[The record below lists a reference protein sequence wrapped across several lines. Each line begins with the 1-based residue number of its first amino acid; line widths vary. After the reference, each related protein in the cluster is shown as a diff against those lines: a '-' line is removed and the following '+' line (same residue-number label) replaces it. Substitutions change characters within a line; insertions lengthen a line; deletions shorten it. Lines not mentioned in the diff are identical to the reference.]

1 MLKGKRSSMSYLEYS
16 LQATNW
22 ATSLAS
28 YKLTIPL
35 ASFDI
40 KYRAEY
46 KALGCRL
53 HISKILSGMSIAC
66 KKRLK
71 NEKLLVCAIL
81 VQLALGCAFTLFVE
95 YGNESNGAYVGNSYH
110 GVHLGVQEKK
120 SGKNSLPNSYYMAM
134 KIQKIQ
140 QELEVCPFY
149 QYYTCP
155 NVWLPFGCRSRHGP
169 MNNWFNIGSL
179 LVFQDVHLMMFIG
192 FGYLLMLM
200 KNSDRRSITL
210 YFLVVAISLQWGTLC
225 YGFFRTVKGKIYLD
239 IDSLLNADFACAGVL
254 ISCAAVSEFVTPLQ
268 LMFMALLEIAFSS
281 TNKWVGSVVFQ
292 ASDVGSSMF
301 IHAFGAYFGLAV
313 SFVLYRRT
321 AYCVNRQSS
330 RKNEAND
337 PIRSTF
343 SASIVCKQTNHK
355 NRNDVLVDLVAQFQ
369 RLPCKRGCGTVPC
382 HHQHILF
389 IIGQLR
395 DGLRRFVSRCQLLH
409 DVFQNSTLVG
419 GVVIGTSADMM
430 VNIWGAMIIGGLAG
444 AGSVFIDRFSAK
456 HIVDRVSGI
465 RDAWRVNT
473 LHGMPGILAGLV
485 GAVVS
490 AAATKEDYGF
500 RFLYRQFP
508 ARSPLNSSSEFLRI
522 EYYNLR
528 IDPGIERT
536 ASQQAGYQIAALVV
550 TLAIAIVGG
559 LGTGMVLLLPFFR
572 QPVPSEENDSQSD
585 LSHAVDQLL
594 LSDRNATVENVV
606 TTEPVT
612 TITENPSSVC

>member
-1 MLKGKRSSMSYLEYS
+1 M
-16 LQATNW
+16 
-22 ATSLAS
+22 
-28 YKLTIPL
+28 
-35 ASFDI
+35 
-40 KYRAEY
+40 
-46 KALGCRL
+46 
-53 HISKILSGMSIAC
+53 
-66 KKRLK
+66 
-71 NEKLLVCAIL
+71 
-81 VQLALGCAFTLFVE
+81 
-95 YGNESNGAYVGNSYH
+95 
-110 GVHLGVQEKK
+110 
-120 SGKNSLPNSYYMAM
+120 
-134 KIQKIQ
+134 
-140 QELEVCPFY
+140 
-149 QYYTCP
+149 
-155 NVWLPFGCRSRHGP
+155 
-169 MNNWFNIGSL
+169 
-179 LVFQDVHLMMFIG
+179 
-192 FGYLLMLM
+192 
-200 KNSDRRSITL
+200 
-210 YFLVVAISLQWGTLC
+210 
-225 YGFFRTVKGKIYLD
+225 
-239 IDSLLNADFACAGVL
+239 
-254 ISCAAVSEFVTPLQ
+254 
-268 LMFMALLEIAFSS
+268 
-281 TNKWVGSVVFQ
+281 
-292 ASDVGSSMF
+292 
-301 IHAFGAYFGLAV
+301 
-313 SFVLYRRT
+313 
-321 AYCVNRQSS
+321 
-330 RKNEAND
+330 
-337 PIRSTF
+337 
-343 SASIVCKQTNHK
+343 
-355 NRNDVLVDLVAQFQ
+355 
-369 RLPCKRGCGTVPC
+369 
-382 HHQHILF
+382 
-389 IIGQLR
+389 
-395 DGLRRFVSRCQLLH
+395 

-500 RFLYRQFP
+500 SLYRQFP

-594 LSDRNATVENVV
+594 LSDRNATVDNVV

>member
-1 MLKGKRSSMSYLEYS
+1 MSV
-16 LQATNW
+16 
-22 ATSLAS
+22 
-28 YKLTIPL
+28 
-35 ASFDI
+35 
-40 KYRAEY
+40 
-46 KALGCRL
+46 
-53 HISKILSGMSIAC
+53 AC

-120 SGKNSLPNSYYMAM
+120 SGKNSLPNSYYM
-134 KIQKIQ
+134 
-140 QELEVCPFY
+140 
-149 QYYTCP
+149 
-155 NVWLPFGCRSRHGP
+155 
-169 MNNWFNIGSL
+169 
-179 LVFQDVHLMMFIG
+179 FQDVHLMMFIG

-281 TNKWVGSVVFQ
+281 TNKWIGSVVFQ
-292 ASDVGSSMF
+292 ASDIGSSMF

-313 SFVLYRRT
+313 SFILYRRT

-343 SASIVCKQTNHK
+343 SASIGTMFLWILWPSFNACLAKGDAEQFRAIINTYYSLSASCVTAFA
-355 NRNDVLVDLVAQFQ
+355 VSSLVANCFM
-369 RLPCKRGCGTVPC
+369 CAENS
-382 HHQHILF
+382 
-389 IIGQLR
+389 
-395 DGLRRFVSRCQLLH
+395 SRQKFNM

-430 VNIWGAMIIGGLAG
+430 INIWGAMIIGGLAG

-456 HIVDRVSGI
+456 HIIDRVSGI

-473 LHGMPGILAGLV
+473 LHGMPGILAGLI

-500 RFLYRQFP
+500 SLYRQFP
-508 ARSPLNSSSEFLRI
+508 ARSPLNSSSEFLKI

-528 IDPGIERT
+528 IDPGVERT

-550 TLAIAIVGG
+550 TLVIAIVGG
-559 LGTGMVLLLPFFR
+559 LGTGTVLLLPFFR
-572 QPVPSEENDSQSD
+572 QPVLSEEDDSQSD
-585 LSHAVDQLL
+585 LSLAVDQLL
-594 LSDRNATVENVV
+594 LSDKNATVENVV
-606 TTEPVT
+606 TTEPAAT
-612 TITENPSSVC
+612 MTENPSTIC